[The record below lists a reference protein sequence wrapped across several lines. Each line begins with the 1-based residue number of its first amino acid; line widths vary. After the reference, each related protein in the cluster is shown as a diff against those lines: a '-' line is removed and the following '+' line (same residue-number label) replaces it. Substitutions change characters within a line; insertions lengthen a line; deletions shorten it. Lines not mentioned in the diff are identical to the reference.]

1 LFFVVMLLGQNVT
14 VARGQFHL
22 DERGN
27 AFFSA
32 AFWSSFGHIT
42 PFSFVL
48 ENGTATTFDACAAN

>member
-32 AFWSSFGHIT
+32 AFLVFIWAYNS
-42 PFSFVL
+42 FSF
-48 ENGTATTFDACAAN
+48 CARERYRDDI